1 MKYLNTKE
9 EFSKEIKN
17 NLVLVDFYATR
28 CGPCQMLSP
37 ILEELEQEVEGL
49 TIIKVDVDKSPEL
62 AKEHG
67 ILSIPALEVYKKGKL
82 VDKALGYTSKE
93 VLKDLLK

>member
-17 NLVLVDFYATR
+17 NLVLVDFYATW

>member
-1 MKYLNTKE
+1 MEYLNTKE
-9 EFSKEIKN
+9 EFEKEIKN
-17 NLVLVDFYATR
+17 NLVLVDFYATW

-37 ILEELEQEVEGL
+37 VLEELEKEVEGL
-49 TIIKVDVDKSPEL
+49 TIIKVDVDKSPIL

-82 VDKALGYTSKE
+82 VDKALGYASKE
-93 VLKDLLK
+93 ELKDLLK